1 MSIHLIYIIKNDSNN
16 DDHVHVM
23 YDIFL
28 MHVYII
34 FIYLF
39 FIFFAQRKGVCVGV
53 SFLSVLGT
61 AAGSQCTDRRKP
73 ASFYI

>member
-28 MHVYII
+28 IHVYI
-34 FIYLF
+34 L
-39 FIFFAQRKGVCVGV
+39 
-53 SFLSVLGT
+53 VLVF
-61 AAGSQCTDRRKP
+61 SRSEKV
-73 ASFYI
+73 FVWV